1 MYKPISSSDFS
12 QDINSRKEFVYL
24 KGSQPTASN
33 NSKFFEFAAPQ
44 RFVRNYFNPN
54 TNYKRILIKHGT
66 GLGKT
71 NTALAIA
78 REFVR
83 FNRPVIIIGFT
94 IDRFK
99 EELLKFPEF
108 GYVTEQEVAEQERL
122 FKLTLTNDPD
132 AIKNYRDY
140 IAKLKR
146 RFRDYIFYGYKV
158 FSNRIFDIKGADE
171 PKINFDLIETFRHGV
186 IICDEIHNVYNSIEQ
201 NNWGKAI
208 QFVLNVLGPDIYC
221 ALLSA
226 TPINNPNEINDLLN
240 LLHETEGYKLLD
252 LITTPIENHK
262 ALVDKILAYNPGELT
277 DENIESLVR
286 GKISFMPDLGSSFLP
301 KRIIEGE
308 PIPDVKYLKFIRC
321 EMSPV
326 HHAATQMLDVETGLP
341 IKKYYLRD
349 VGFDLPQGFT
359 DFPTF
364 AIMDSDES
372 EAWKREHGIQA
383 ELTASGVVLSGPF
396 MKRDMLA
403 KYSTKYVKVLDD
415 IIAAKG
421 KVMVYHHTVR
431 MSGVLFL
438 QNMLKENNI
447 IGENDHPDFNTL
459 CSICSRKMSDDIH
472 TKQKLTLTRKR
483 GGVDSESNAR
493 DDSSHSDSK
502 SIDNET
508 DDFKARDDDFE
519 LEEREEWQRAAD
531 ITIQPDKEDYVDPDT
546 SHKFRAMR
554 FLIVYSDIEKHV
566 IKKIL
571 NKYNSSSNKYGYD
584 FKILL
589 GSRVMKEGY
598 DVKTVRNLFVLTLPI
613 NIPTLI
619 QVFGRAVRTRS
630 HELLPP
636 DQRDVKVHIYTSM
649 LPKNTTGN
657 ALSTEETDYYEK
669 MQQYLLIQRYER
681 IMNRNAV
688 DAHITEAQQLIDQEI
703 LASGQKDES
712 LGALPFSLPKMTVE
726 PTNNTTYLAL
736 EHYRD
741 EVNTIVI
748 LIEYIINTSIQKIW
762 KFNEL
767 WETVKKQPGTPN
779 PKYYDIKSFA
789 IALKIIKNITII
801 DDYIISTA
809 YEIDSF
815 ARTPYNPMEII
826 TINTEDLKIKDMIQ
840 EIEKTVSRVKKLL
853 DVIPFYEKYY
863 LSTHLHIVRK
873 SIEVIV
879 RNSANKNGYMARQTN
894 EEDII
899 IKDFLT
905 LARANVIIK
914 YYSHIFIFVTAEQI
928 KQPNLTGIIGY
939 RFRETT
945 FYFSQNKWHDFIYVE
960 ELPPE
965 NSILVG
971 MYSNNMLFKIRDP
984 IIESKEEDR
993 RKIQRGA
1000 VCGTKSKP
1008 QLARY
1013 AKLLEIDMKKVRIT
1027 ALCDV
1032 IKQELLLREQDQRD
1046 GKKWVYLF

>member
-1 MYKPISSSDFS
+1 MYKPISSDDFYK
-12 QDINSRKEFVYL
+12 DINSRKEFVYL
-24 KGSQPTASN
+24 KGSQPTAAN
-33 NSKFFEFAAPQ
+33 DPKFFEFSAPQ
-44 RFVRNYFNPN
+44 RFVRNYFNPS

-108 GYVTEQEVAEQERL
+108 GYVTEQEVAEQDRL
-122 FKLTLTNDPD
+122 FRLTLTNDPD

-146 RFRDYIFYGYKV
+146 RFRDYTFYGYKV

-240 LLHETEGYKLLD
+240 LLHESEGYNLLD
-252 LITTPIENHK
+252 LMTTPTEDHK
-262 ALVDKILAYNPGELT
+262 TLVDKVLEYNPGELI
-277 DENIESLVR
+277 DDNIEKLTR
-286 GKISFMPDLGSSFLP
+286 GKVSFMPDLGSAFLP

-308 PIPDVKYLKFIRC
+308 SIPGIKYLKFIRC
-321 EMSPV
+321 EMSPA
-326 HHAATQMLDVETGLP
+326 HYAATQMIDPETNLP
-341 IKKYYLRD
+341 IKKYFLRD
-349 VGFDLPQGFT
+349 VGFDMPPGFT

-372 EAWKREHGIQA
+372 DSWKRERGIQA

-415 IIAAKG
+415 IVASKG

-472 TKQKLTLTRKR
+472 TNGHKIALRKKPTTAK
-483 GGVDSESNAR
+483 GGDEDN
-493 DDSSHSDSK
+493 SDN
-502 SIDNET
+502 NET
-508 DDFKARDDDFE
+508 E
-519 LEEREEWQRAAD
+519 LDNYEQEWQNSAD
-531 ITIQPDKEDYVDPDT
+531 VTTQPSMEDYIDPAT
-546 SHKFRAMR
+546 QHQFRAMR

-571 NKYNSSSNKYGYD
+571 NKYNSASNKHGYE
-584 FKILL
+584 FKVLL

-598 DVKTVRNLFVLTLPI
+598 DVKAVRNLFVLTLPI

-636 DQRDVKVHIYTSM
+636 DQRNVKVRIYTSM
-649 LPKNTTGN
+649 IPKGTSNSNTSG
-657 ALSTEETDYYEK
+657 LSTEETDYNDK
-669 MQQYLLIQRYER
+669 MLQYLLIQRYER
-681 IMNRNAV
+681 IMNKNAI

-703 LASGQKDES
+703 AASGQKDES
-712 LGALPFSLPKMTVE
+712 LGALPFSLPKLTVE
-726 PTNNTTYLAL
+726 PVKNTTYLAL

-741 EVNTIVI
+741 EVNTIVT
-748 LIEYIINTSIQKIW
+748 LVNYIININYQRKIW
-762 KFNEL
+762 KFDEL
-767 WETVKKQPGTPN
+767 WEEVRKLPGTPN
-779 PKYYDIKSFA
+779 PQYYDIKSFA

-801 DDYIISTA
+801 DEYIISTA
-809 YEIDSF
+809 NEIDSF

-840 EIEKTVSRVKKLL
+840 DIEKNSPTAKKLL
-853 DVIPFYEKYY
+853 DVILFYEKYY
-863 LSTHLHIVRK
+863 LSTHLRIMRK

-879 RNSANKNGYMARQTN
+879 RHSVNRNGYAPRSN
-894 EEDII
+894 EEDSII
-899 IKDFLT
+899 GDFLT
-905 LARANVIIK
+905 ITRANMIIK
-914 YYSHIFIFVTAEQI
+914 YYSHIFSFVTAEQI
-928 KQPNLTGIIGY
+928 KQPNLTGVIGY

-960 ELPPE
+960 DLPPE
-965 NSILVG
+965 NPILVG
-971 MYSNNMLFKIRDP
+971 IYSNNMLFKIRDP
-984 IIESKEEDR
+984 ITDGKEEDR

-1008 QLARY
+1008 QLVRY
-1013 AKLLEIDMKKVRIT
+1013 AKLLEIDMKKVRIA

-1032 IKQELLLREQDQRD
+1032 IKQQLLLREQERRD
-1046 GKKWVYLF
+1046 GQKWVYLF